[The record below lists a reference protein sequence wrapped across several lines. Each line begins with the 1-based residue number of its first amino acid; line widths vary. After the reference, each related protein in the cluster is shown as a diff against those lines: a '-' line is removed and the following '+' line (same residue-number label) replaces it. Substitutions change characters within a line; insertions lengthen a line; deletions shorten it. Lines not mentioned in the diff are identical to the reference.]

1 MTATPSTAAPG
12 EPIDRPYD
20 RMTIFFHWLTAALV
34 LALFGSALLKGFLPR
49 DLHYGKPLEA
59 FHISIGIL
67 FAVVVIG
74 RMVWRL
80 ARGRRLPQVGSSS
93 VVDLL
98 LQTVHAM
105 LYLLVGLQVV
115 LGFALRWLQ
124 GEDFSFFGLF
134 TVPSLIAS
142 NRAMAHTFEDLHNFV
157 GWTIVY
163 VAGAHAVAALWH
175 HFMLRDRI
183 LGRMLPALGN

>member
-1 MTATPSTAAPG
+1 MTAPHTLSEPQK
-12 EPIDRPYD
+12 PIDSHYD
-20 RMTIFFHWLTAALV
+20 RLTIFFHWLTAALV
-34 LALFGSALLKGFLPR
+34 LVLFGSALLKNYLPR
-49 DLHYGKPLEA
+49 DLHFGKPLEA

-67 FAVVVIG
+67 FAVVIVG
-74 RMVWRL
+74 RMLWRL
-80 ARGRRLPQVGSSS
+80 GRGRRLPPAGAS
-93 VVDLL
+93 VVELL
-98 LQTVHAM
+98 SQTVHAM
-105 LYLLVGLQVV
+105 LYLLVGAQVG

-134 TVPSLIAS
+134 TVPSLLAS
-142 NRAMAHTFEDLHNFV
+142 DRAMARTVEDLHNFV

-175 HFMLRDRI
+175 HFMLRDRV